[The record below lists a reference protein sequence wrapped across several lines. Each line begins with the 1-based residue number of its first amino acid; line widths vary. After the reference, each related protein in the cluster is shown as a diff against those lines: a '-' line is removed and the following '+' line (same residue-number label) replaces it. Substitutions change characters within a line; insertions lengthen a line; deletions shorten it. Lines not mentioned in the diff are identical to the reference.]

1 MLSIVVPM
9 FNEEEVL
16 PLFVDRIGPVLADL
30 KVPYEVVAVD
40 DGSSDQTPVLLQKY
54 LRRWPELRV
63 LRLRTN
69 AGHQAAISA
78 GLVAARGDW
87 MVTIDSDLQDPPE
100 VIADMWRAATTGDDV
115 DVVYGVRSDRATDS
129 RFKRTTAR
137 GFYLLMRRWSDVDA
151 PMDAGDFRMMSRATV
166 DAINALPEAN
176 RVLRLA
182 VPTLGFPST
191 TVDYKRDPRAAGTS
205 KYPLS
210 KMLKLTFD
218 ALTGFSHAPLRLAT
232 WFSLAGFALATVMF
246 IYAIAMKAFGQA
258 LPGWTSTV
266 VIVSG
271 FAAVQLFCIGLIG
284 EYVGRIYLT
293 QHARPSYYIAYDSAD
308 AAASSAAAP
317 ATNTAAKP
325 AATSPRAD

>member
-1 MLSIVVPM
+1 MKPVLSVVVPM

-16 PLFVDRIGPVLADL
+16 PLFVDRIGPVLAGL
-30 KVPYEVVAVD
+30 KVPYELIAVD
-40 DGSSDQTPVLLQKY
+40 DGSTDQTPVLLQKY

-63 LRLRTN
+63 IRLRVN
-69 AGHQAAISA
+69 AGHQSAISA
-78 GLVAARGDW
+78 GLAGARGDW
-87 MVTIDSDLQDPPE
+87 VATIDADLQDPPE
-100 VIADMWRAATTGDDV
+100 VIADMWAATQGDDV
-115 DVVYGVRSDRATDS
+115 DVVYGVRSDRSTDS
-129 RFKRTTAR
+129 WFKRTSAD
-137 GFYLLMRRWSDVDA
+137 GFYRLMRRWSDVDA
-151 PMDAGDFRMMSRATV
+151 PAGAGDFRLMSRATV
-166 DAINALPEAN
+166 DAVNALPEAN

-191 TVDYKRDPRAAGTS
+191 EVDYKRDERAAGSS

-232 WFSLAGFALATVMF
+232 WFSLCGFVLAAVMF
-246 IYAIAMKAFGQA
+246 VWAIVMKAAGQA

-271 FAAVQLFCIGLIG
+271 FAAVQLLCIGLIG

-293 QHARPSYYIAYDSAD
+293 QHARPAYYVAYDSA
-308 AAASSAAAP
+308 SSAESAEETP
-317 ATNTAAKP
+317 
-325 AATSPRAD
+325 SR